1 MSSKNTGKFFLAGLF
16 GALAGA
22 VGGLLLAPKS
32 GKETREDLAELAKK
46 ISKQIKMGAEETED
60 KVKEVFGNVSKA
72 TMDKYNEIKTAAVDK
87 IVELKK
93 VGKEIDKEKYGL
105 IVDDIVAEFKDDLS
119 ATKSGAAKMAVQ
131 LKKDWEKVKKA
142 LI

>member
-32 GKETREDLAELAKK
+32 GKETREDLAELAKSL
-46 ISKQIKMGAEETED
+46 SKQIKTGAEETED
-60 KVKEVFGNVSKA
+60 RVKEVFGNANKA
-72 TMDKYNEIKTAAVDK
+72 AMDKYKEIKTAAVDK

-105 IVDDIVAEFKDDLS
+105 IVEDVVAEFKSDLS
-119 ATKSGAAKMAVQ
+119 ATKNGALKMTTQ
-131 LKKDWEKVKKA
+131 LKKDWEKVKKV